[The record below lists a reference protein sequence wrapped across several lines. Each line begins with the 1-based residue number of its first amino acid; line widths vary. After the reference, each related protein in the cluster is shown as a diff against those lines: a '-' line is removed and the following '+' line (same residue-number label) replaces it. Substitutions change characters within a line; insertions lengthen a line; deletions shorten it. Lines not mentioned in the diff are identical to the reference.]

1 MRKTSVYLPED
12 LKDDLAALARRWDRS
27 EAELLRLAVERLVRS
42 ARADAAPGAPVPARV
57 PGPRLVGVGVGPSDP
72 GLVTE
77 RALTTLR
84 AADRVYAAATA
95 TDAIGRAEAIV
106 RAAAPEIEVDRLVF
120 EIGDDAPSRAAS
132 LEVAADAVVAGL
144 DTGAAVAFVTL
155 GDPNVYSTFPA
166 LARLVT
172 ARRPAVPVATVPGVM
187 AFQELAAEA
196 GTVLTEEGERLAVVV
211 ADGDAG
217 ALEAALAEPGCTV
230 VVYKGGR
237 HLPAV
242 ARVLAEHGRL
252 DGAVVGEMLGLPG
265 GRWVPVDAVA
275 DRPASYLATVVVP
288 ARRGSGGSADRSRRS
303 PSLRGRPDDAG
314 SDG

>member
-42 ARADAAPGAPVPARV
+42 ARDDAAPGGAPPARE
-57 PGPRLVGVGVGPSDP
+57 PGPRFVGVGVGPSDP

-77 RALTTLR
+77 RALATLR
-84 AADRVYAAATA
+84 GADRVFAAATA
-95 TDAIGRAEAIV
+95 PDAIGRAEAIV
-106 RAAAPEIEVDRLVF
+106 RAVATEIDVDRLVLD
-120 EIGDDAPSRAAS
+120 IGDDAPSRAAS
-132 LEVAADAVVAGL
+132 LEAAADAVVESL
-144 DTGAAVAFVTL
+144 DTGAVVAFVTL

-166 LARLVT
+166 LARLVG
-172 ARRPAVPVATVPGVM
+172 ARRPAVPTATVPGVM

-196 GTVLTEEGERLAVVV
+196 GTVLAEEGERLAVVV
-211 ADGDAG
+211 ADGEPG

-242 ARVLAEHGRL
+242 ARVLAAHDRL
-252 DGAVVGEMLGLPG
+252 DGAVLGEMLGLPG
-265 GRWVPVDAVA
+265 GRWVPVDTVA

-288 ARRGSGGSADRSRRS
+288 ARRGSDR
-303 PSLRGRPDDAG
+303 
-314 SDG
+314 

>member
-42 ARADAAPGAPVPARV
+42 ARDDAAPGGTPPRE
-57 PGPRLVGVGVGPSDP
+57 PGPRFVGVGVGPSDP

-77 RALTTLR
+77 RALATLR
-84 AADRVYAAATA
+84 AADRVFAAATA
-95 TDAIGRAEAIV
+95 PDAIGRAEAIV
-106 RAAAPEIEVDRLVF
+106 RAVAAEIDVDRLVF
-120 EIGDDAPSRAAS
+120 EIGDDVPSRAAS
-132 LEVAADAVVAGL
+132 LAAAADAVVESL
-144 DTGAAVAFVTL
+144 DTGAVVAFVTL

-196 GTVLTEEGERLAVVV
+196 GTVLVEEGERLAVVV

-242 ARVLAEHGRL
+242 ARVLADHGRL

-288 ARRGSGGSADRSRRS
+288 ARRGS
-303 PSLRGRPDDAG
+303 
-314 SDG
+314 DG